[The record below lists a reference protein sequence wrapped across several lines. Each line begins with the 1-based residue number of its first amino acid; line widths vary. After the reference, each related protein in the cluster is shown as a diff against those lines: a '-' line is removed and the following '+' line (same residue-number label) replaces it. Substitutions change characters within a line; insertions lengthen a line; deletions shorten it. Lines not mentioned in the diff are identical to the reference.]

1 VTVRI
6 TREQYAKDLVRLAK
20 PDPLEIDP
28 IEFIEYKKMLKYRFM
43 LYVPE
48 QYKKDT
54 MVNTLDKI
62 FDQLVAIAPT
72 FTRNDVVEATRRLI
86 TL

>member
-1 VTVRI
+1 MTVRI

-28 IEFIEYKKMLKYRFM
+28 IEFVEYKKLMKYRFM

-48 QYKKDT
+48 QYKKDIN
-54 MVNTLDKI
+54 VGTLDKI
-62 FDQLVAIAPT
+62 FDQLVAIDPQ
-72 FTRNDVVEATRRLI
+72 FRREDVEEAVRRLI
-86 TL
+86 TQ

>member
-1 VTVRI
+1 MTIRI

-28 IEFIEYKKMLKYRFM
+28 IEFVEYKKLMKHRFM
-43 LYVPE
+43 IYVPE
-48 QYKKDT
+48 QYKKST
-54 MVNTLDKI
+54 TVNTLDKI

-72 FTRNDVVEATRRLI
+72 FTRSDVIEATRRLI

>member
-1 VTVRI
+1 MTIRI

-28 IEFIEYKKMLKYRFM
+28 IEFVEYKKVLKYRFM

-48 QYKKDT
+48 QYKKDINL
-54 MVNTLDKI
+54 NTLDKI
-62 FDQLVAIAPT
+62 FDQIVAMSPS
-72 FTRNDVVEATRRLI
+72 FTRDDVTEATQRLI